1 MDRQHNVN
9 PAFPSE
15 LSPDH
20 AVGRLMIWFPRAF
33 PAHLT
38 VNPRFFAR
46 LHCQSTNQS
55 SNQPANQPTN
65 QPTNQPINQSINQ
78 STNQPTNQASNQSI
92 NQSSSLRLGV
102 FVPHCF
108 CTCLP
113 VVSRLSLVS
122 HLFPTCLPHLSPT
135 LGARMILHLSPTCVP
150 VCSGCSGP
158 QCFCTCLWLVWH
170 LSPTCPKLVSQYQY
184 SNVPCCITKGELQE
198 LQEPPT

>member
-1 MDRQHNVN
+1 MV
-9 PAFPSE
+9 A
-15 LSPDH
+15 LS
-20 AVGRLMIWFPRAF
+20 INQSIKQ
-33 PAHLT
+33 LT
-38 VNPRFFAR
+38 SQPTNQP
-46 LHCQSTNQS
+46 TNQS
-55 SNQPANQPTN
+55 IN

-78 STNQPTNQASNQSI
+78 PINQPTKQAI

-113 VVSRLSLVS
+113 VVSRLSLAS

-135 LGARMILHLSPTCVP
+135 LGALGRMILHLSPTCVP

-170 LSPTCPKLVSQYQY
+170 LSPTCPLLVSQYQY
-184 SNVPCCITKGELQE
+184 SNVPCCITKGELQVMGCKLQE